1 MDYHRDS
8 WHRTALGI
16 RRLLPKSAFHAH
28 SSFSPHTNYFLLVDI
43 CNTGR
48 IDPERERHM
57 TPDLYIVCRRLSMR
71 RKEKSNE
78 CNKQHIY
85 WTSTTKATLTISIMF
100 VNTFAYIAAVVF

>member
-8 WHRTALGI
+8 WHRRALGI

-57 TPDLYIVCRRLSMR
+57 TPDLYIVCKRLSMK
-71 RKEKSNE
+71 RKKIVMNAK
-78 CNKQHIY
+78 KQHILHVTY
-85 WTSTTKATLTISIMF
+85 DGHQLPKQH
-100 VNTFAYIAAVVF
+100 